1 MKVGAL
7 RTALW
12 AWLVASVTT
21 FSAVPALVRLVRYPG
36 RAQAAQLGIMQCPV
50 YDAPSSQEGPFSA
63 LPEADRAFK
72 KACAAPGDAGG
83 KFVSGVGIGI
93 FVTHPDRPGCIL
105 LSRRKTSAGAGTWA
119 LPGGHLELGES
130 FEQCAAREAREE
142 TGLELKEIKVVA
154 VNNAVDAPAKY
165 HYVVFFLRGVASST
179 EPVNLVPR
187 THKRTRSEAHT
198 CKKNI
203 ARDANV
209 LKCFLYVCQMR
220 ITTVCVCVLFM

>member
-1 MKVGAL
+1 ML
-7 RTALW
+7 RECREAVL
-12 AWLVASVTT
+12 ASLVASVTT

-50 YDAPSSQEGPFSA
+50 YDAPSSQEGSFSA

-72 KACAAPGDAGG
+72 KECVDADG
-83 KFVSGVGIGI
+83 KFVSGVGIGV

-154 VNNAVDAPAKY
+154 VNNAVDTPAKY

-187 THKRTRSEAHT
+187 AQKRTRTEAHT
-198 CKKNI
+198 RKKHC
-203 ARDANV
+203 A
-209 LKCFLYVCQMR
+209 
-220 ITTVCVCVLFM
+220 